1 LSRLDLE
8 QRREGDVLGSA
19 QSGATSHLRLLR
31 VIRDEDVIIRAR
43 QVAEQILESDPELAT
58 NSALL
63 DVVDKLR
70 QEERAS
76 YLEKK

>member
-1 LSRLDLE
+1 
-8 QRREGDVLGSA
+8 LGSA

-31 VIRDEDVIIRAR
+31 VIRDEEVILQAR
-43 QVAEQILESDPELAT
+43 QVAEQLLKSDPELKS
-58 NSALL
+58 NPALR
-63 DVVDKLR
+63 DEVDKLR

>member
-1 LSRLDLE
+1 
-8 QRREGDVLGSA
+8 
-19 QSGATSHLRLLR
+19 LLR

-43 QVAEQILESDPELAT
+43 QVAEQILEIDPELAT